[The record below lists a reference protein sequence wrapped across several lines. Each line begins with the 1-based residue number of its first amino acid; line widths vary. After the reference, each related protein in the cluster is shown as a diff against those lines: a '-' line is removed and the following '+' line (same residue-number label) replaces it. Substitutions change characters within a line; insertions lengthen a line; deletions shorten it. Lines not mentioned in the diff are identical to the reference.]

1 MKSIRGKI
9 ALLITATS
17 IILIVGILTVSYM
30 VNKKNITD
38 LCESYL
44 YDTCVHASDTLY
56 ECFYSDTER
65 DNMDAGLGR
74 LDYILNN
81 VGINTMQSSK
91 AYLVDTQGKFLYH
104 DNADMV
110 GKQIEGNPVIQSV
123 LDTLQKGMITTADV
137 RECTVDGREVYIAF
151 MCTVNDWIIFVQA
164 DKSDVMKPVNT
175 ISAICAVIGLVLLL
189 AALGIG
195 MVVTQMI
202 TRPIA
207 ALTTVINDISELN
220 MQSGS
225 VIPATHDEVGTMGNA
240 VIHMKEQL
248 SGIVS
253 ELNDISEKLVKDS
266 DSLYEISEGV
276 NQASTNNSAI
286 NQKMAATME
295 DTSASMESVTA
306 NVENMNR
313 NAAAVA
319 GHINA
324 GTQLTADVRQKSKV
338 IHEKTSASREE
349 TLQVYDKIQKTSQE
363 AIVKAQKAAQINELA
378 KAIQDI
384 ADQTNLLS
392 LNASIEAARAGEE
405 GKGFGVVAGEIAS
418 LAAQSTQT
426 GANIVAI
433 VDDVNSSV
441 ETLKNCL
448 VDALDFLENKVM
460 NDYNEFMQS
469 SDEYSGA
476 TKSIEEFMNQAN
488 GEVMELKRFI
498 DEIASA
504 MSEVNNNISDCT
516 TGISDIARKTK
527 DVVGLTEEAF
537 DKTSSGKVSARQLS
551 DITSRFRIK

>member
-9 ALLITATS
+9 ALLMIATS
-17 IILIVGILTVSYM
+17 VILIAGILTVSYM
-30 VNKKNITD
+30 VNKKNITE

-56 ECFYSDTER
+56 ECFYSDSER
-65 DNMDAGLGR
+65 DNMEVGLGR
-74 LDYILNN
+74 LDYILNT
-81 VGINTMQSSK
+81 VGINTMDSSRV
-91 AYLVDTQGKFLYH
+91 YLVDTQGRFLYH
-104 DNADMV
+104 DNADMI
-110 GKQIEGNPVIQSV
+110 GQQIEGNTVIRSV
-123 LDTLQKGMITTADV
+123 LDTLQTGMITTADV

-151 MCTVNDWIIFVQA
+151 MCTVNDWVIFVQA

-175 ISAICAVIGLVLLL
+175 ISAICAVIGLALLL
-189 AALGIG
+189 AALGIS
-195 MVVTQMI
+195 MAVTRMI

-220 MQSGS
+220 MQSDI

-240 VIHMKEQL
+240 VIHMKEEL

-253 ELNDISEKLVKDS
+253 ELNDISDKLVTDS

-276 NQASTNNSAI
+276 KQASTNNSDI
-286 NQKMAATME
+286 NRKMAAAME
-295 DTSASMESVTA
+295 KTSASMESVTSH
-306 NVENMNR
+306 VENMNK

-324 GTQLTADVRQKSKV
+324 GTQLTADARRKSEM
-338 IHEKTSASREE
+338 IREKTSVSREE

-378 KAIQDI
+378 KAIQNI
-384 ADQTNLLS
+384 AYRTNLLS

-405 GKGFGVVAGEIAS
+405 GKGFGVVAGEIAT
-418 LAAQSTQT
+418 LATQSTRT

-441 ETLKNCL
+441 ETLRECL
-448 VDALDFLENKVM
+448 LDALNFLEHKVM
-460 NDYNEFMQS
+460 NDYDEFMQS

-476 TKSIEEFMNQAN
+476 TRSIEEFMDQAN
-488 GEVMELKRFI
+488 EEVMELKRFI
-498 DEIASA
+498 NEVAGA
-504 MSEVNNNISDCT
+504 MSEVNGNIGDCT
-516 TGISDIARKTK
+516 MGISDIAQKTT
-527 DVVGLTEEAF
+527 DVVGLTAEAF
-537 DKTSSGKVSARQLS
+537 DKTRNGKVSARQLS
-551 DITSRFRIK
+551 DITSRFRL

>member
-9 ALLITATS
+9 ALLVTATS
-17 IILIVGILTVSYM
+17 IILIAGILTVSYM

-65 DNMDAGLGR
+65 DNMEAGLGR

-104 DNADMV
+104 DNADMI
-110 GKQIEGNPVIQSV
+110 GQQIEGNTVIQSV
-123 LDTLQKGMITTADV
+123 LDTLQTGMITTADV

-151 MCTVNDWIIFVQA
+151 MCTVNDWVIFVQA

-175 ISAICAVIGLVLLL
+175 ISAICAVIGFILLL

-195 MVVTQMI
+195 MVVTRMI

-207 ALTTVINDISELN
+207 ALTSVINDISELN

-286 NQKMAATME
+286 NRKMAAAME
-295 DTSASMESVTA
+295 ETSASMESVTA
-306 NVENMNR
+306 HVENMNR

-324 GTQLTADVRQKSKV
+324 GTQLTADARQKSKV

-363 AIVKAQKAAQINELA
+363 AIVKAQKAAQINEFA

-418 LAAQSTQT
+418 LATQSTQT

-441 ETLKNCL
+441 ETLKSCL
-448 VDALDFLENKVM
+448 VDALNFLEHKVM
-460 NDYNEFMQS
+460 NDYDEFMQS

-476 TKSIEEFMNQAN
+476 ARSIEEFMNQAN
-488 GEVMELKRFI
+488 EEVMELKRFI
-498 DEIASA
+498 DEIAGA
-504 MSEVNNNISDCT
+504 MSEVNSNISDCT
-516 TGISDIARKTK
+516 MGISDIAQKTT
-527 DVVGLTEEAF
+527 DVVGLTAEAF

-551 DITSRFRIK
+551 DITSRFRL

>member
-17 IILIVGILTVSYM
+17 IILIAGILTVSYM
-30 VNKKNITD
+30 VNKKNITQ

-44 YDTCVHASDTLY
+44 YDTCEHASDTLY
-56 ECFYSDTER
+56 ECFYSDSER
-65 DNMDAGLGR
+65 NNMDVGLGR

-81 VGINTMQSSK
+81 VGIDTMESSRV
-91 AYLVDTQGKFLYH
+91 YLIDSQGKFLYH
-104 DNADMV
+104 DNADMI
-110 GKQIEGNPVIQSV
+110 GQQIAGNELIQSV
-123 LDTLQKGMITTADV
+123 LDTLQTGMITPADV
-137 RECTVDGREVYIAF
+137 RECTVEGRDVYIAF
-151 MCTVNDWIIFVQA
+151 MCTVNDWVIFVQA

-175 ISAICAVIGLVLLL
+175 ISAVCVVIGLVLLL
-189 AALGIG
+189 AALCIG
-195 MVVTQMI
+195 MAVTRMI
-202 TRPIA
+202 TKPIA
-207 ALTTVINDISELN
+207 ALTAVINDISELN
-220 MQSGS
+220 MQSS
-225 VIPATHDEVGTMGNA
+225 SIIPATHDEVGTMGNA

-286 NQKMAATME
+286 NQKMAETME
-295 DTSASMESVTA
+295 KTSASMESVTA
-306 NVENMNR
+306 HVENINR
-313 NAAAVA
+313 NTAAVA

-324 GTQLTADVRQKSKV
+324 GTQLTADARSKSAA
-338 IHEKTSASREE
+338 IHEKTGASREE

-363 AIVKAQKAAQINELA
+363 AIVKAQKAAQINELV

-392 LNASIEAARAGEE
+392 LNASIEAARAGEA
-405 GKGFGVVAGEIAS
+405 GRGFGVVAGEIAS
-418 LAAQSTQT
+418 LAAQSTQA

-441 ETLKNCL
+441 ETLRGCL
-448 VDALDFLENKVM
+448 LDALNFLEQKVI

-469 SDEYSGA
+469 SDEYSET
-476 TKSIEEFMNQAN
+476 TKSIEEFMDQAN
-488 GEVMELKRFI
+488 EEVMELKRFI
-498 DEIASA
+498 DEITGA

-516 TGISDIARKTK
+516 TGISDIARKTT
-527 DVVGLTEEAF
+527 DVVGLTAEAF
-537 DKTSSGKVSARQLS
+537 DKTLSGKVSARQLS
-551 DITSRFRIK
+551 DITSRFRI

>member
-1 MKSIRGKI
+1 MRSIRGKI

-17 IILIVGILTVSYM
+17 IILIAGILIVSYM
-30 VNKKNITD
+30 VNKKNIID

-44 YDTCVHASDTLY
+44 YDTCEHASDTLY

-65 DNMDAGLGR
+65 DNMEKGLGR

-81 VGINTMQSSK
+81 VGINTMESSRV
-91 AYLVDTQGKFLYH
+91 YLIDKQGKYLYH
-104 DNADMV
+104 DNADMI
-110 GKQIEGNPVIQSV
+110 GQQIEGNTVIQGV
-123 LDTLQKGMITTADV
+123 LDTLQKGMVTTADV

-195 MVVTQMI
+195 MVVTRMI

-220 MQSGS
+220 MQSEN

-253 ELNDISEKLVKDS
+253 QLNDISEKLVNDS

-276 NQASTNNSAI
+276 NQASANNSAI
-286 NQKMAATME
+286 NQKMAAAME
-295 DTSASMESVTA
+295 ETSVSMESVTTH
-306 NVENMNR
+306 VESINR

-324 GTQLTADVRQKSKV
+324 GTQLTADARQKSKV

-349 TLQVYDKIQKTSQE
+349 TLQVYDKIQRTSQE

-405 GKGFGVVAGEIAS
+405 GRGFGVVAGEIAS
-418 LAAQSTQT
+418 LATQATQT
-426 GANIVAI
+426 GANIMAI

-441 ETLKNCL
+441 ETLRGCL
-448 VDALDFLENKVM
+448 VDALDFLEHKVI

-469 SDEYSGA
+469 SDEYSG
-476 TKSIEEFMNQAN
+476 TTRSIEEFMNQAN
-488 GEVMELKRFI
+488 EEVMELKCFI
-498 DEIASA
+498 DEIAGA

-516 TGISDIARKTK
+516 KGISDIAQKTT
-527 DVVGLTEEAF
+527 DVVGLTAEAF
-537 DKTSSGKVSARQLS
+537 DKTLSGKVSARQLS
-551 DITSRFRIK
+551 DITSRFQL